1 MAGPAVTP
9 DQRAAVPAIPEATPQ
24 QQRKLAERDAYHR
37 EREQVERRR
46 QLRTLLVL
54 ALIVIAVSIARAG
67 VGRVF
72 PQGWWR
78 LW

>member
-1 MAGPAVTP
+1 MAAPAVVP
-9 DQRAAVPAIPEATPQ
+9 DQRAAPPAIPAATPQ
-24 QQRKLAERDAYHR
+24 QQRELVEREAYRR

-67 VGRVF
+67 ADRVLT
-72 PQGWWR
+72 PGWWR